1 MAMKRQR
8 KAARV
13 IAILAAGAAVCAL
26 LFWQHQAALSLFCAL
41 TVREVS
47 VLLPTAILQSEPPT
61 TNSTEATAKP
71 PQPTEPAPAA
81 TTRKP
86 EASSAPATDG
96 ADSLTETPQDI
107 LALIQKAQASAAKD
121 KKAGTI
127 REVTYTNEGVTDQ
140 SGVVRVKNIN
150 KTKIDVAKLL
160 GQKADLSVS
169 RQDPCV
175 LIFHTHTTESYQYL
189 DRTFYTAGFPTRDSD
204 PGRNMI
210 RVGDEICA
218 QLEEMGF
225 AVIHDTAIHDAR
237 YTGAYER
244 SRAAIQSYQKQY
256 PSLQVLLDIHRD
268 AIQQSD
274 GTKLKPVA
282 TIGGKKAAQVMI
294 ISGCQEDGNGVTDFP
309 DWKQNLVFALL
320 LQQKMEQTFPG
331 LTRPVFFSPR
341 RYNMH
346 LSHCSLLLE
355 VGSDS
360 NTLEEACYSGRLIG
374 RALGLLLEDYLSEE
388 P

>member
-1 MAMKRQR
+1 MGMRHHK
-8 KAARV
+8 KAAQIFCV
-13 IAILAAGAAVCAL
+13 LALSAAFCAL
-26 LFWQHQAALSLFCAL
+26 LCWQHTAVLSLFCTL
-41 TVREVS
+41 TVRQAS
-47 VLLPTAILQSEPPT
+47 LLLPAVSAQSAPQQTIPAEDT
-61 TNSTEATAKP
+61 TKAHSAPDSTRDAA
-71 PQPTEPAPAA
+71 AVPAA
-81 TTRKP
+81 P
-86 EASSAPATDG
+86 EETAE
-96 ADSLTETPQDI
+96 ADLTQTPQDI
-107 LALIQKAQASAAKD
+107 LALIKHAQKSAAAD

-127 REVTYTNEGVTDQ
+127 RSLTYTNEGVTDQ
-140 SGVVRVKNIN
+140 SGVVKVKNIN

-160 GQKADLSVS
+160 RRKADLSVNK
-169 RQDPCV
+169 QTPCV

-204 PGRNMI
+204 PGRNMV

-218 QLEEMGF
+218 QLEGMGF
-225 AVIHDTAIHDAR
+225 AVIHDTEIHDAH
-237 YTGAYER
+237 YNGAYER
-244 SRAAIQSYQKQY
+244 SRAAIQKYRKQY

-282 TIGGKKAAQVMI
+282 QINGKNAAQVMI

-309 DWKQNLVFALL
+309 DWEQNLVFALL

-360 NTLEEACYSGRLIG
+360 NTLEEAAYSGRLIG
-374 RALGLLLEDYLSEE
+374 HALGLLLQDYLSEE

>member
-1 MAMKRQR
+1 MAMKRQGE
-8 KAARV
+8 AARV
-13 IAILAAGAAVCAL
+13 VGFLAAGAAIVAL
-26 LFWQHQAALSLFCAL
+26 LCWQHAAVLSLVCNLTVRQAAL
-41 TVREVS
+41 
-47 VLLPTAILQSEPPT
+47 LLPTAMVQSEPPQT
-61 TNSTEATAKP
+61 SGAETTAKP
-71 PQPTEPAPAA
+71 QQPAEAAPAETTEKVAA
-81 TTRKP
+81 TT
-86 EASSAPATDG
+86 APATDN
-96 ADSLTETPQDI
+96 AALTATPKDI
-107 LALIQKAQASAAKD
+107 LALMEKAEQNAAGD

-127 REVTYTNEGVTDQ
+127 RALTYTNEGVTDK
-140 SGVVRVKNIN
+140 SGVVRIKNIN

-160 GQKADLSVS
+160 GQKADLTVS
-169 RQDPCV
+169 RQEPCV

-225 AVIHDTAIHDAR
+225 AVIHDTAIHDVH

-282 TIGGKKAAQVMI
+282 EIGGKKAAQVMI
-294 ISGCQEDGNGVTDFP
+294 ISGCQENGNGVSDFP

-360 NTLEEACYSGRLIG
+360 NTLEEACYTGRLIG

>member
-1 MAMKRQR
+1 MKQH
-8 KAARV
+8 KTAART
-13 IAILAAGAAVCAL
+13 AGMAAA
-26 LFWQHQAALSLFCAL
+26 AALICLLLVWQRGPVLQLLCTL
-41 TVREVS
+41 TVRQAAQ
-47 VLLPTAILQSEPPT
+47 LLPTAFTQPALSLPDEPAQT
-61 TNSTEATAKP
+61 TAPVPSTAAATSTAKP
-71 PQPTEPAPAA
+71 PEPTAAPPTAA
-81 TTRKP
+81 GP
-86 EASSAPATDG
+86 D
-96 ADSLTETPQDI
+96 LTQTPKDI
-107 LALIQKAQASAAKD
+107 LTLMQKAKKTAAAD
-121 KKAGTI
+121 KPAGAI
-127 REVTYTNEGVTDQ
+127 RKQTYTNEGVTDQ
-140 SGVVRVKNIN
+140 SGAVKVKNIN
-150 KTKIDVAKLL
+150 KTKIDVATLL
-160 GQKADLSVS
+160 AQKADLAVNKK
-169 RQDPCV
+169 DPCV

-189 DRTFYTAGFPTRDSD
+189 DRSFYTAGFPTRDNNA
-204 PGRNMI
+204 GRNMI
-210 RVGDEICA
+210 RVGNEICS
-218 QLEEMGF
+218 QLEAMGF
-225 AVIHDTAIHDAR
+225 SVLHDTEIHDAH

-244 SRAAIQSYQKQY
+244 SRAAVQAYQKKY

-268 AIQQSD
+268 AIQLSD

-282 TIGGKKAAQVMI
+282 TIDGKQAAQVMI
-294 ISGCQEDGNGVTDFP
+294 ISGCQEPGNGVSNFP

-360 NTLEEACYSGRLIG
+360 NTLEEAAYSGRLIG

>member
-1 MAMKRQR
+1 MKRHG
-8 KAARV
+8 KAAQ
-13 IAILAAGAAVCAL
+13 AIGFLAAGAAVFAL
-26 LFWQHQAALSLFCAL
+26 LCWQHTAVLSLFCSL
-41 TVREVS
+41 TLRQAS
-47 VLLPTAILQSEPPT
+47 LLLPTSVLQSEPAQT
-61 TNSTEATAKP
+61 DAAETSAAL
-71 PQPTEPAPAA
+71 QQAPAA
-81 TTRKP
+81 ATDKTESP
-86 EASSAPATDG
+86 TAPATDG
-96 ADSLTETPQDI
+96 AAALTETPKDI
-107 LALIQKAQASAAKD
+107 LALIQKAEKSASND

-127 REVTYTNEGVTDQ
+127 RELTYTNEGVTDK
-140 SGVVRVKNIN
+140 SGVVKVKNIN

-160 GQKADLSVS
+160 AQKADLAVNKK
-169 RQDPCV
+169 DPSV

-189 DRTFYTAGFPTRDSD
+189 DRAFYTAGFPTRDSD

-210 RVGDEICA
+210 RVGNEICA

-225 AVIHDTAIHDAR
+225 AVIHDTEIHDAH
-237 YTGAYER
+237 YNGAYER
-244 SRAAIQSYQKQY
+244 SRATIQSYQKQY

-282 TIGGKKAAQVMI
+282 EINGKKAAQVMI
-294 ISGCQEDGNGVTDFP
+294 ISGCQENGNGVTDFP

-360 NTLEEACYSGRLIG
+360 NTLEEAAYSGRLIG
-374 RALGLLLEDYLSEE
+374 RALGLLLEEYSEE

>member
-1 MAMKRQR
+1 MKQH
-8 KAARV
+8 KSAART
-13 IAILAAGAAVCAL
+13 AGMAAA
-26 LFWQHQAALSLFCAL
+26 AALICLLLVWQRGPVLRLLCTL
-41 TVREVS
+41 TVRQAAQ
-47 VLLPTAILQSEPPT
+47 LLPTAFTQTALSLPDKPAQT
-61 TNSTEATAKP
+61 TTPVPSSS
-71 PQPTEPAPAA
+71 PAA
-81 TTRKP
+81 STTKAP
-86 EASSAPATDG
+86 EPSAAPDQTTAPDLTQTPAD
-96 ADSLTETPQDI
+96 L
-107 LALIQKAQASAAKD
+107 LALAADPALNGSAGKR
-121 KKAGTI
+121 AGAI
-127 REVTYTNEGVTDQ
+127 RKQTYTTEGVTDK

-160 GQKADLSVS
+160 EQKADLSVS
-169 RQDPCV
+169 KQAPSV
-175 LIFHTHTTESYQYL
+175 LIFHTHTTESFQYL
-189 DRTFYTAGFPTRDSD
+189 DRSFYTAGFPTRDKD
-204 PGRNMI
+204 AGRNMI
-210 RVGDEICA
+210 RVGDEICG
-218 QLEEMGF
+218 QLEAMGF
-225 AVIHDTAIHDAR
+225 SVIHDTEVHDAH

-244 SRAAIQSYQKQY
+244 SRAAVQRYQKQY

-274 GTKLKPVA
+274 GTKIKPVA
-282 TIGGKKAAQVMI
+282 TVGDKQAAQVMI

-320 LQQKMEQTFPG
+320 LQQKMEQQFPG
-331 LTRPVFFSPR
+331 LTRPVFFAPR

-374 RALGLLLEDYLSEE
+374 YALGLLLEDYCTEE

>member
-1 MAMKRQR
+1 MTMKRQG
-8 KAARV
+8 KAARM
-13 IAILAAGAAVCAL
+13 IGFLAAGAAVCTL
-26 LFWQHQAALSLFCAL
+26 LCWQHAAVLSLFCTL
-41 TVREVS
+41 TVRQAAL
-47 VLLPTAILQSEPPT
+47 LLPTAIVQIEPSKPD
-61 TNSTEATAKP
+61 STQETAA
-71 PQPTEPAPAA
+71 PQQATEPAPAETTQQVAA
-81 TTRKP
+81 TT
-86 EASSAPATDG
+86 APAKDD
-96 ADSLTETPQDI
+96 ADALTETPQDI
-107 LALIQKAQASAAKD
+107 LALIAKAEKSAAGD

-127 REVTYTNEGVTDQ
+127 RELTYTNEGVTDK
-140 SGVVRVKNIN
+140 SGAVKVKNIN

-160 GQKADLSVS
+160 GQKADLAVNKK
-169 RQDPCV
+169 DPSV

-225 AVIHDTAIHDAR
+225 AVIHDTTIHDAH

-374 RALGLLLEDYLSEE
+374 RALGLLLEEYPEE

>member
-13 IAILAAGAAVCAL
+13 IGFLAAGAAVLAL
-26 LFWQHQAALSLFCAL
+26 LCWQHTAVLSLVCNLTVRQAAL
-41 TVREVS
+41 
-47 VLLPTAILQSEPPT
+47 LLPTVIVQSEPPQSDGADT
-61 TNSTEATAKP
+61 AAKP
-71 PQPTEPAPAA
+71 QQPTESAPAA

-86 EASSAPATDG
+86 AETSAPATDD
-96 ADSLTETPQDI
+96 AAALAETPKDI
-107 LALIQKAQASAAKD
+107 LDLMQKAKKSAAND

-127 REVTYTNEGVTDQ
+127 RALTYTNEGVTDR
-140 SGVVRVKNIN
+140 SGIVRVKNIN

-169 RQDPCV
+169 RQEPCV

-189 DRTFYTAGFPTRDSD
+189 DRSFYTAGFPTRDSD

-225 AVIHDTAIHDAR
+225 AVIHDTAIHDVH

-282 TIGGKKAAQVMI
+282 EIGGKKAAQVMI
-294 ISGCQEDGNGVTDFP
+294 ISGCQESGNGVSDFP
-309 DWKQNLVFALL
+309 DWRQNLVFALL

-360 NTLEEACYSGRLIG
+360 NTLEEACYTGRLIG
-374 RALGLLLEDYLSEE
+374 RSLGLQLDDYLSEE